1 MNSPKTSYRLIK
13 STRYRSNKMLATLLT
28 LCISGFFLSCQKEAP
43 APPFS
48 LEERYFSD
56 STGLYLPGDLEASL
70 WAESP
75 QFFNPTNMDVDA
87 RGRIWVT
94 EALNY
99 RLFRNDPDKFKN
111 HEEGDRVVILEDKD
125 GDGKA
130 ETSNVFV
137 QDSDLTAPLGISV
150 IGNKVIVSSGPSII
164 IYTDE
169 NGDDKPD
176 KKEVFLTGFGGLDH
190 DHGLHA
196 VVAGPDGKYYFN
208 AGNAGPHIV
217 TDKSGWTLRSGSLY
231 NGGSPHMK
239 DNKPG
244 MVSDD
249 GKMWVGGIALRINPD
264 GTGMTVLGHN
274 FRNSYELALD
284 SYGNMWQNDNDDDGN
299 KGVRVSWLM
308 EGGNMGYF
316 NADGS
321 RRWQADR
328 RPGQSTV
335 RAHWHQDDPGV
346 LPMGDS
352 TGAGSPTGVTFY
364 ESDLLGEKY
373 RGTLLA
379 GEAGRNVILAYKPE
393 PMGAGFRLKRHNL
406 ITSLR
411 EEEVEEAQS
420 RTTGEDKTKWFRP
433 SDVVVGTDGAIY
445 VADWYDGMVGGHRMI
460 DSTGYG
466 RIYRIT
472 PKGKNLPK
480 PEIDLSST
488 EGQIA
493 ALLNPAVN
501 VRNAGFALLA
511 EKGDAAVE
519 AVKEIL
525 NDENPY
531 HRARAIWL
539 LATMGAEGLAVVEG
553 QLKADN
559 PDLRMTAFRALRQAK
574 SDFVPYARQ
583 LSSDPSPA
591 VRREVAVALRDLPQ
605 DQVEEILIALASQH
619 EGGDRYYVEALG
631 LAMDGKEEAIF
642 PVLQQELGGDPLT
655 WKPGYADLV
664 WRLHPSQAVESLK
677 ERALSTELSAAER
690 QQSVAALGFISD
702 QKAVNAMQEIAASEI
717 LGVNERALWWLR
729 YRRNNEWNAFAMQI
743 PELEANISPEIQKE
757 MLALKAILESPTAST
772 AEKIKAGKAMAGDRI
787 GGIMLLSLAEK
798 KALSED
804 LMVEISPEIFQNPEQ
819 ATRVLAGDYF
829 THAAKP
835 DALSVSE
842 ITALEGDPTKGK
854 LVYQGKCATC
864 HRIGNEGRNIGPDL
878 SMIGAKLDQQGL
890 MDAII
895 NPSAGVAFGYEMW
908 MVTLKDETVAA
919 GFLQADGPIVV
930 LEGMQNEAYNIPSEE
945 IASRKR
951 FARSIMPEPA
961 ELDMDEADVAHLT
974 AYLVGLNSEGD

>member
-1 MNSPKTSYRLIK
+1 MPNNLLKL
-13 STRYRSNKMLATLLT
+13 STTPFQKAFFGMTILVVLLFT
-28 LCISGFFLSCQKEAP
+28 ISCKKEVQEA
-43 APPFS
+43 PFS
-48 LEERYFSD
+48 LGEKYYSD
-56 STGLYLPGDLEASL
+56 STQLYLPDDLEATL

-75 QFFNPTNMDVDA
+75 QFFNPTNMDVDIK
-87 RGRIWVT
+87 GRIWVT

-99 RLFRNDPDKFKN
+99 RLFRNDPEKFKH
-111 HEEGDRVVILEDKD
+111 HEEGDRVVILEDTD

-130 ETSNVFV
+130 NTSKVFV

-150 IGNKVIVSSGPSII
+150 IGNKVIVSSGPSVI

-176 KKEVFLTGFGGLDH
+176 NKEVFLTGFGGFDH

-231 NGGSPHMK
+231 NGGSPHMR
-239 DNKPG
+239 DNEPG

-264 GTGMTVLGHN
+264 GTGMKVLGHN

-284 SYGNMWQNDNDDDGN
+284 SYGNLWQNDNDDDGN

-316 NADGS
+316 NPDGS
-321 RRWQADR
+321 RKWQADR

-346 LPMGDS
+346 IPMGDS
-352 TGAGSPTGVTFY
+352 TGAGSPTGLTFY
-364 ESDLLGEKY
+364 ESDLMGEKY

-393 PMGAGFRLKRHNL
+393 TMGAGFNLKRHNL

-411 EEEVEEAQS
+411 EEEVEEAKS
-420 RTTGEDKTKWFRP
+420 RATDEDKSKWFRP

-480 PEIDLSST
+480 PEIDLST
-488 EGQIA
+488 TQGQIQ

-511 EKGDAAVE
+511 EKGEEALD

-525 NDENPY
+525 KDENPY
-531 HRARAIWL
+531 HKARAIWL
-539 LATMGAEGLAVVEG
+539 LANMGSEGMAAVES
-553 QLKADN
+553 QLDADN
-559 PDLRMTAFRALRQAK
+559 PNIRLTAFRALRQTA
-574 SDFVPYARQ
+574 SDFLPYARQ
-583 LSSDPSPA
+583 LSTDSSPA
-591 VRREVAVALRDLPQ
+591 VRREVAVALRDMPQ
-605 DQVEEILIALASQH
+605 NDVEEILVALASQH
-619 EGGDRYYVEALG
+619 EGEDRYYVEALG

-642 PVLQQELGGDPLT
+642 PVLQQELGADPLT

-664 WRLHPSQAVESLK
+664 WRLHPNQAIESLK
-677 ERALSTELSAAER
+677 ERALSPELSAAER
-690 QQSVAALGFISD
+690 QQAIAALGFIHD
-702 QKAVNAMQEIAASEI
+702 QEAVNAMQEIAASE
-717 LGVNERALWWLR
+717 LMGAKDRALWWLR
-729 YRRNNEWNAFAMQI
+729 YRRNNEWNAFAMEI
-743 PELEANISPEIQKE
+743 PELEANISPQIQE
-757 MLALKAILESPTAST
+757 DMLELKSILENNTVPKQ
-772 AEKIKAGKAMAGDRI
+772 EKIKAAKTMAADRI
-787 GGIMLLSLAEK
+787 GGQMLLALAEK
-798 KALSED
+798 EALSED
-804 LMVEISPEIFQNPEQ
+804 LMAEVSGVIFQNPEQ

-829 THAAKP
+829 THPSKP
-835 DALSVSE
+835 APLSVSE
-842 ITALEGDPTKGK
+842 ITALEGDPAKGK

-864 HRIGNEGRNIGPDL
+864 HRIGDEGRNIGPDL
-878 SMIGAKLDQQGL
+878 SMIGAKLDQEGL
-890 MDAII
+890 LDAIT

-908 MVTLKDETVAA
+908 LITLKDGTVAS

-930 LEGMQNEAYNIPSEE
+930 LEGMQNEVYNIKAED
-945 IASRKR
+945 IASRER
-951 FARSIMPEPA
+951 FSRSIMPEPV
-961 ELDMDEADVAHLT
+961 ELDMNEADVAHLT
-974 AYLVGLNSEGD
+974 AYLTELNSE

>member
-1 MNSPKTSYRLIK
+1 MNSPKTSESLMK
-13 STRYRSNKMLATLLT
+13 STLYQGKKMLAQLLSG
-28 LCISGFFLSCQKEAP
+28 CIVGFSLSCQNEDP
-43 APPFS
+43 PPPFS

-56 STGLYLPGDLEASL
+56 STGLYLPGDLEATL

-75 QFFNPTNMDVDA
+75 QFFNPTNMDVDSK
-87 RGRIWVT
+87 GRIWVT

-99 RLFRNDPDKFKN
+99 RLFRNDPEKFN
-111 HEEGDRVVILEDKD
+111 HHEKGDRVVILEDTD

-130 ETSNVFV
+130 DRSKVFV
-137 QDSDLTAPLGISV
+137 QDEDLTAPLGISV
-150 IGNKVIVSSGPSII
+150 IGDQVIVSSGPSII

-169 NGDDKPD
+169 NGDDIPD

-239 DNKPG
+239 DNRPG

-249 GKMWVGGIALRINPD
+249 GKVWVGGIALRINPD
-264 GTGMTVLGHN
+264 GTGMKVLGHN

-316 NADGS
+316 NPDGS

-335 RAHWHQDDPGV
+335 KAHWHQDDPGV
-346 LPMGDS
+346 IPMGDS
-352 TGAGSPTGVTFY
+352 TGAGSPTGVAFY
-364 ESDLLGEKY
+364 ESDLLGKKY

-379 GEAGRNVILAYKPE
+379 GEAGRNVILAYQPE

-406 ITSLR
+406 ISSLR
-411 EEEVEEAQS
+411 DEEVEAAQS

-472 PKGKNLPK
+472 PKGKPLPK
-480 PEIDLSST
+480 PKIDLSTT

-511 EKGDAAVE
+511 EKGPAAVE
-519 AVKEIL
+519 AVKKIL
-525 NDENPY
+525 TDENPY

-539 LATMGAEGLAVVEG
+539 LATMGPEGITAVER

-559 PDLRMTAFRALRQAK
+559 SHLRITAFRALRQAK
-574 SDFVPYARQ
+574 SDFLPHARQ
-583 LSSDPSPA
+583 LSSDPSAA
-591 VRREVAVALRDLPQ
+591 VRREVALALRDLPQ
-605 DQVEEILIALASQH
+605 NQVEDLVITLASQY

-631 LAMDGKEEAIF
+631 LAMEGKEETIF
-642 PVLQQELGGDPLT
+642 PVLQQKLGGDPLS
-655 WKPGYADLV
+655 WKPGYADLI
-664 WRLHPSQAVESLK
+664 WRLHPSQAIESLK
-677 ERALSTELSAAER
+677 ERALSLELSAAER
-690 QQSVAALGFISD
+690 QQSVAALGFIPD
-702 QKAVNAMQEIAASEI
+702 QRAVDAMQEIAASEV
-717 LGVNERALWWLR
+717 LGINERALWWLR
-729 YRRNNEWNAFAMQI
+729 YRRNNEWNAFSMQI
-743 PELEANISPEIQKE
+743 PEMQATISPEIQKE
-757 MLALKAILESPTAST
+757 MLAWKATLESSSAPKS
-772 AEKIKAGKAMAGDRI
+772 EKVKAAKAMAADRI
-787 GGIMLLSLAEK
+787 GGIMLLALAEK
-798 KALSED
+798 KVLSEEI
-804 LMVEISPEIFQNPEQ
+804 MAEISPAIFQNPEQ
-819 ATRVLAGDYF
+819 ATRVLAEDYF
-829 THAAKP
+829 TRLNKP
-835 DALSVSE
+835 ASLSVPD
-842 ITALEGDPTKGK
+842 IVALEGDPAKGK

-890 MDAII
+890 LDAII
-895 NPSAGVAFGYEMW
+895 HPSAGVAFGYEMW

-930 LEGMQNEAYNIPSEE
+930 LEGMQNEAYNIPSEA
-945 IASRKR
+945 IAFRKR
-951 FARSIMPEPA
+951 FGRSIMPEPA
-961 ELDMDEADVAHLT
+961 ELNMDEADVAHLT
-974 AYLVGLNSEGD
+974 AYLEGLNSAGS

>member
-1 MNSPKTSYRLIK
+1 MP
-13 STRYRSNKMLATLLT
+13 SNLLT
-28 LCISGFFLSCQKEAP
+28 SSPEIFQKALYGMTILVISLVTFSCKKEEP
-43 APPFS
+43 ETPFS
-48 LEERYFSD
+48 LSEKYYSD
-56 STGLYLPGDLEASL
+56 STQLYLPEDLEATL

-99 RLFRNDPDKFKN
+99 RLFRNDPEKFKN
-111 HEEGDRVVILEDKD
+111 HEAGDRVMILEDTN
-125 GDGKA
+125 GDGVA
-130 ETSNVFV
+130 DTSKVFV

-169 NGDDKPD
+169 NGDDNPD
-176 KKEVFLTGFGGLDH
+176 NKEVFLTGFGGLDH

-249 GKMWVGGIALRINPD
+249 GKMWVGGIALRVNPD
-264 GTGMTVLGHN
+264 GTGMKVLGHN

-335 RAHWHQDDPGV
+335 TAHWHQDDPGV
-346 LPMGDS
+346 IPMGDS

-364 ESDLLGEKY
+364 ESDLMGEKY

-393 PMGAGFRLKRHNL
+393 PTGAGFKLKRHNL

-420 RTTGEDKTKWFRP
+420 RATDEDKSKWFRP

-480 PEIDLSST
+480 PEIDLNST

-525 NDENPY
+525 TDENPY
-531 HRARAIWL
+531 HQARAIWL
-539 LATMGAEGLAVVEG
+539 LATMGEAGIAAVES
-553 QLKADN
+553 QLDADN
-559 PDLRMTAFRALRQAK
+559 PDLRLTAFRALRQAK
-574 SDFVPYARQ
+574 DDFLPYARQ

-642 PVLQQELGGDPLT
+642 PVLQQEMGGDPLT
-655 WKPGYADLV
+655 WQPGYADLI
-664 WRLHPSQAVESLK
+664 WRLHPNQAIESLK
-677 ERALSTELSAAER
+677 ERALSPELSAAER
-690 QQSVAALGFISD
+690 QQSVATLGFIHD
-702 QKAVNAMQEIAASEI
+702 QEAVNAMQEIAASDL

-729 YRRNNEWNAFAMQI
+729 YRRNNEWNAFTMEI
-743 PELEANISPEIQKE
+743 PELEANLSPEIQQE
-757 MLALKAILESPTAST
+757 MLELKSVLVST
-772 AEKIKAGKAMAGDRI
+772 NVSEADKIKAAKTMAGDRI
-787 GGIMLLSLAEK
+787 GGQMLLALADKE
-798 KALSED
+798 ALSED
-804 LMVEISPEIFQNPEQ
+804 LKTEISGELFKNPEQ

-829 THAAKP
+829 THPSKP
-835 DALSVSE
+835 APLSVSE
-842 ITALEGDPTKGK
+842 ITALEGEPAKGK

-864 HRIGNEGRNIGPDL
+864 HRIGEEGRNIGPDL
-878 SMIGAKLDQQGL
+878 SMIGAKLDQEGL
-890 MDAII
+890 LDAII
-895 NPSAGVAFGYEMW
+895 HPSAGVAFGYEMW
-908 MVTLKDETVAA
+908 LITLKDGTVAA

-930 LEGMQNEAYNIPSEE
+930 LEGMQNEAYNIPSED

-961 ELDMDEADVAHLT
+961 ELDMNESDVAHLT
-974 AYLVGLNSEGD
+974 AYLEGLNSEGD